1 MLFQLHT
8 LCELPV
14 CRNHILLSDLEYF
27 LDPKSAKECFDI
39 LDLDRDN
46 KISLQVGWAWGQP
59 CCLQEWSRE
68 AWLPMELPTYA
79 GAPA

>member
-1 MLFQLHT
+1 MLFLLHPWFK
-8 LCELPV
+8 LPV

-46 KISLQVGWAWGQP
+46 KISLQVGWALGHS
-59 CCLQEWSRE
+59 CCLQEASRGGM
-68 AWLPMELPTYA
+68 AAHGVAHIRW
-79 GAPA
+79 